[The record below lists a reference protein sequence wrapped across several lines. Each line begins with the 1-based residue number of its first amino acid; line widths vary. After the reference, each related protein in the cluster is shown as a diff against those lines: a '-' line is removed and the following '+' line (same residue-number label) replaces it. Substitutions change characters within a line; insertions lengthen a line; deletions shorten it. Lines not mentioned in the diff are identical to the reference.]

1 MRLFAILCRS
11 RKPQNPNRVPLAT
24 PRLPF
29 TLRDRVSGTKTI
41 KESSA
46 PAIKEMQ
53 NLITKLSQNDW
64 NQEFCKK
71 EIVAM
76 NQANTASYMNA
87 LKEKRDN
94 RMGIIKPGT
103 QLDPIPLTKY
113 LRSRF
118 PIPPKNSFEEKLK
131 EIPEIKKKR

>member
-71 EIVAM
+71 EIAAM

-118 PIPPKNSFEEKLK
+118 PIPPKNPFEEKLK
-131 EIPEIKKKR
+131 EIPELKRKR